1 MQEDIYRQLHE
12 ENDLRQRRLQA
23 VYDPVTGEGL
33 AELLGEKRVK
43 LKISD
48 YAIPVQWVPREMMEN
63 KFIKDIVKAGSIA
76 KYIDR
81 CERRFGERPDPLDIE
96 RRIRRVRHRHDFC
109 HWAYFTIHITDKTS
123 GGIIRFKL
131 NYPQLLVLKKCEEM
145 RKAGVPIDIIILK
158 ARQWGGS
165 TFCIFYQAYIAF
177 HHDEFH
183 SFIVA
188 AHVQSASETILQM
201 LKDAIANYPAWDLGL
216 PGDMQ
221 LELAPRGRTANAFMV
236 KNAATHR
243 KVLETVIYI
252 GSAEKP
258 ETLRSSNIH
267 GAHYSEV
274 GIWPDT
280 PAKTPEKLVATISGG
295 ITKRALDMQAMEST
309 AKTSDDYFHDMWVAA
324 VSGETNYQPLFIPWL
339 YIPHDTIPFKSE
351 DEKRTFIE
359 WLYEHREDEN
369 TNGKWRDAGKHYW
382 WLWTLGATLEG
393 INWYRTK
400 RLDFTTYIQMANEA
414 PSTATEAFISAGL
427 KVFDFYQV
435 EEKRKACREP
445 AMRGDLSSDGMEG
458 EDVLKNITF
467 IPRRDGHLKIWETP
481 DDSPIRDR
489 YLVTVDIGGPRD
501 SSDWSS
507 VRVFDRLMMMREF
520 GGLGGKPGVVA
531 EMHYHTDHDLL
542 AYDAMRLAAWYNNA
556 LLVIESNTVEMEMGK
571 EADTGG
577 EDAEYILNIVG
588 DIYPNLYMRGQKEEK
603 ASGKVLPI
611 YGFQT
616 NKFTK
621 PKIINFMK
629 TCLREDK
636 WDEPSGLCLDE
647 MSLYQQEKNKFTA
660 PPKKHDDVLMATAIG
675 LWVAWNEMDEPSW
688 IRKNTHKVRPHIEGD
703 DSGLAN
709 L

>member
-1 MQEDIYRQLHE
+1 MQEDIYNELLA
-12 ENDLRQRRLQA
+12 ENEKRMTRLRA
-23 VYDPVTGEGL
+23 DYNPVTGEGL
-33 AELLGEKRVK
+33 AELLGERRV
-43 LKISD
+43 LLRIPD
-48 YAIPVQWVPREMMEN
+48 FAIPEQWVPAEMMDN
-63 KFIKDIVKAGSIA
+63 RLVKGVVRAGGIG
-76 KYIDR
+76 KYIEKHR
-81 CERRFGERPDPLDIE
+81 WRYARPEPLDLE
-96 RRIRRVRHRHDFC
+96 RKLRRIRHTHDMC
-109 HWAYFTIHITDKTS
+109 HWAFFCIRITDKTG

-131 NYPQLLVLKKCEEM
+131 NLPQLIVLKTCEQM
-145 RKAGVPIDIIILK
+145 RKEGIPIDIIILK

-165 TFCIFYQAYIAF
+165 TFCIFYQTWLAF

-201 LKDAIANYPAWDLGL
+201 LRDAVSKYPAWDLGL
-216 PGDMQ
+216 PDGT
-221 LELAPRGRTANAFMV
+221 ELSLAQQGNTANAYV
-236 KNAATHR
+236 IKNQSHR
-243 KVLETVIYI
+243 KVMNTVIYI

-258 ETLRSSNIH
+258 ETLRSPNIH

-274 GIWPDT
+274 GIWPNT
-280 PAKTPEKLVATISGG
+280 PMKRPESLVATISGG

-309 AKTSDDYFHDMWVAA
+309 AKTSDDFFHDMWIAA
-324 VSGETNYQPLFIPWL
+324 MSGETNYRPIFIPWF
-339 YIPHDTIPFKSE
+339 YIPHDTIPFKS
-351 DEKRTFIE
+351 DKEKREFIE

-369 TNGKWRDAGKHYW
+369 TNDKWRDAGKHYW

-393 INWYRTK
+393 INWYRIK
-400 RLDFTTYIQMANEA
+400 RLDYTSYMQMANEA
-414 PSTATEAFISAGL
+414 PSTATEAFMTAGL

-435 EEKRKACREP
+435 EEKRSQCREP
-445 AMRGDLSSDGMEG
+445 LMRGDLTSAAFEG
-458 EDVLKNITF
+458 EDVLKDIRF
-467 IPRRDGHLKIWETP
+467 IPRRDGHLKVWEEP
-481 DDSPIRDR
+481 DHSPIRDR
-489 YLVTVDIGGPRD
+489 YLVAVDIGGSRD

-507 VRVFDRLMMMREF
+507 VRVFDRLMMMPEF

-556 LLVIESNTVEMEMGK
+556 LLVIESNTVETEAGK
-571 EADTGG
+571 EADTDG
-577 EDAEYILNIVG
+577 EDSEYILNIVG

-603 ASGKVLPI
+603 AGGKVLPI

-616 NKFTK
+616 NRFTK

-636 WDEPSGLCLDE
+636 WNEPSGLCLDE
-647 MSLYQQEKNKFTA
+647 MSLYIQEKNKFTA

-675 LWVAWNEMDEPSW
+675 LWIAWNEMDEPSW
-688 IRKNTHKVRPHIEGD
+688 IRPANPKSRKSIDGD
-703 DSGLAN
+703 DSGLTN